1 MLLLQEK
8 KTAIG
13 VHAMY
18 VHSIFF
24 QGGKRREKNIYAVIQ
39 RFFSSQLND
48 RLKSLRSIVTIS
60 KNKIILAYQID
71 LNYYFLRFPPLYL
84 IINRMVASHWLP
96 SRY

>member
-24 QGGKRREKNIYAVIQ
+24 QGGKRREKNIYAVIR
-39 RFFSSQLND
+39 RFFLLNSMTD
-48 RLKSLRSIVTIS
+48 CTIASLDCNYLK
-60 KNKIILAYQID
+60 K
-71 LNYYFLRFPPLYL
+71 
-84 IINRMVASHWLP
+84 
-96 SRY
+96 